1 MTVFLG
7 TEGKVELQRLAEDSI
22 EATVTPSDVE
32 AGKINRLSFD
42 IVQGELIT
50 GDQVKITRTDGNT
63 AGLNFF
69 ENYSRKTIKKFI
81 HVDEIGGIR
90 FYNTFAHAVT
100 GGKANAIDLIVP
112 ATSVPISI
120 EIANSEPKD
129 LGQVFRYE
137 LSTQKELADTTA
149 LGEEFRSK
157 LGTLIS
163 GSGSM
168 SCYWEYTG
176 LQNDE
181 VGNYLLELI
190 LRTKVGSRFKGFF
203 YLKVAGYNPSGTP
216 TRVNDAIWYEV
227 VGVLTS
233 CSVNFGLNQT
243 VNVEATFDTIGEIQL
258 RVDLDVQSKITLE
271 SGGDIKLEQDED
283 SALVRFDPD
292 PN

>member
-7 TEGKVELQRLAEDSI
+7 TEGKVELQRQAEASI

-32 AGKINRLSFD
+32 AESINRLSFD
-42 IVQGELIT
+42 IIQGELIT
-50 GDQVKITRTDGNT
+50 GDQVTITRTDGNA
-63 AGLNFF
+63 AGLDFF
-69 ENYSRKTIKKFI
+69 KNYSEKAIKKFV

-90 FYNTFAHAVT
+90 FYNTFASAVT
-100 GGKANAIDLIVP
+100 GKRNQAVELAVP
-112 ATSVPISI
+112 ASNVPILI
-120 EIANSEPKD
+120 EIANSESRD

-203 YLKVAGYNPSGTP
+203 YLKQAGYNPSGESN
-216 TRVNDAIWYEV
+216 RANDAIWYET

-258 RVDLDVQSKITLE
+258 RVDLDVQSKILLE
-271 SGGDIKLEQDED
+271 SGGDILLEQDQN
-283 SALVRFDPD
+283 SALVRFDSD
-292 PN
+292 D